1 MKTKKSKARTK
12 KTTRPYG
19 AAARP
24 SAVSKR
30 LRELETGQQKL
41 WEVSMQ
47 PGTLEGEREDLGM
60 VRASSVATA
69 ARKFCAKK
77 GVELGPQTGEYE
89 PGERGS
95 RAAFRAKKDWGL
107 FGGVVQYS
115 VFVKEA
121 DIIE

>member
-1 MKTKKSKARTK
+1 MKVKKTKAGTK

-19 AAARP
+19 ASARP
-24 SAVSKR
+24 SQVGKR
-30 LRELETGQQKL
+30 LRELETGQQL

-60 VRASSVATA
+60 VRASSVAGA
-69 ARKFCAKK
+69 AKKFCLKK

-107 FGGVVQYS
+107 FGGITQYS